1 MQELTLA
8 GITDRQGVN
17 GYWEEVYR
25 PAFNAQFMQPALAE
39 GSAFVPRIGDDL
51 DDFLCER
58 TRTRSCV
65 VANG

>member
-1 MQELTLA
+1 M
-8 GITDRQGVN
+8 
-17 GYWEEVYR
+17 YWEEVYR